1 MAITVSELK
10 SEFGTYIQTNMKTIL
25 KALMQPTETMKFMTT
40 VASKNLEWRAAQ
52 AAINDVVQG
61 FQKQWTA
68 KGTATFTPISIPQ
81 RRHKVDMEFYP
92 DDVFESWLG
101 FLTDEAVDRKQ
112 WPITRYIIDQLLIP
126 KVNDNRELQLIGKGD
141 YEAPV
146 DGVAQATGKS
156 MDGFATILED
166 KKTAGTSNI
175 NFFDGGDVGAPTSS
189 NIVDFIDA
197 FVDFIDYLYQGIQ
210 MPILTSPAWER
221 AYRRKYRDLYGANTD
236 FDGNTGVALESN
248 NRLIGVP
255 SLSGKN
261 VFMVTPKNNFF
272 RLLNSNEGASNI
284 FVESID
290 RKVKVFADWH
300 ESVGFGVEE
309 AIFAYVPEGSG
320 SGSGA

>member
-25 KALMQPTETMKFMTT
+25 KALMQPTETMAYMTT

-81 RRHKVDMEFYP
+81 RRHKADMEFYP

-112 WPITRYIIDQLLIP
+112 WPITRYIIEQLLIP
-126 KVNDNRELQLIGKGD
+126 KVNDNRELKLIGKGD

-166 KKTAGTSNI
+166 KKAAGTSNI

-236 FDGNTGVALESN
+236 FDGNTGVVLESN

-255 SLSGKN
+255 SLAGKN

-309 AIFAYVPEGSG
+309 AIFTYVPDGSG